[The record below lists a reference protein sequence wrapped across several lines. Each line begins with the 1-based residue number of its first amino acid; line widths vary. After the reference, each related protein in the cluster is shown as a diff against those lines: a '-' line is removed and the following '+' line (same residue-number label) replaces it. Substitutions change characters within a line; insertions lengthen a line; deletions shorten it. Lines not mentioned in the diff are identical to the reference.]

1 MRLCLDMGLYYNF
14 GGRGVGK
21 IIRLGMKKLPLLP
34 ISRDLGE
41 NFASGGQ
48 LGPRQT
54 DYFL

>member
-1 MRLCLDMGLYYNF
+1 MGLYYNF